1 MVERVELQLGKKGI
15 TPTFLE
21 ELKKRFDKPTIKNV
35 KISVLRSARAEGR
48 EDVKKYASEVKN
60 YLGKKFTV
68 HILGFSIFV
77 KKWRKERE

>member
-1 MVERVELQLGKKGI
+1 MVERVELQLGKRGL

-21 ELKKRFDKPTIKNV
+21 ELKKRFDNRTIKNV
-35 KISVLRSARAEGR
+35 KISVLRSARENGR
-48 EDVKKYASEVKN
+48 DDVKKYAIVVKDF
-60 YLGKKFTV
+60 LGKKFTV